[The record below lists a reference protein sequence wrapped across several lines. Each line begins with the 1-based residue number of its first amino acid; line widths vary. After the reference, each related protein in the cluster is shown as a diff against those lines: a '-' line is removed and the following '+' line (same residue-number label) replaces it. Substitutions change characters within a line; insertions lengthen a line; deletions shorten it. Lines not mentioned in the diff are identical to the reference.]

1 MYRLFRLLLALL
13 SLCVYSSEYVLARP
27 INRATAAQIAQQIL
41 RGKTSARSLQHL
53 QLTERPTYY
62 IYNVGSNGG
71 FALIAKDDT
80 HGAVIGYSDQ
90 GNFDLERMSPELRDL
105 FSILDEARPSQIA
118 KNDARSFEYPPKHSR
133 VVAPL
138 LRSRWNQDH
147 PYSLYTPTYK
157 DTDGD
162 EQHYFAGCVA
172 VAVAQ
177 LMYYHQWPAQ
187 GRGEKYHYKF
197 GKRDFSASHYRWS
210 DMRPIY
216 GDNERYIGSGKNR
229 RVRPDDDPMFTSVA
243 ELIRDL
249 GAAVSMNYQPAASS
263 SNSEL
268 AASAL
273 QTYFDYEATDALSTS
288 RLGIDKT
295 EQLITEELIGG
306 FPVYISGMNKSGG
319 NYGHAWVIDGIDAFG
334 RFHMN
339 FGWGGQSDGYYSLR
353 HIAPATA
360 GAEFSGKQV
369 NFSRSV
375 QIILAHPK
383 RTGTAPLPEG
393 VKQSTPQLSGHA
405 TSTLRLHGAQERKQ
419 ARQNAI
425 DVDLAGFINN
435 SGTLFSGDYGYGLY
449 NEQGQLLRI
458 YPSKYHREGGFT
470 KVKHRGAMV
479 DGQYIDEEYTETD
492 RLDIAGLPSGIYT
505 LRPMSAYL
513 NKEGKWSPWVM
524 MQAAAT
530 LGLRLTDS
538 EVEVIEEDGLKRGFQ
553 IMEPIQQP
561 TVLPGD
567 QLRLPLVVKNLSST
581 NPSTKLTLRLYDPQ
595 NKLVEGFQEATPS
608 EVDFQPME
616 TQLLHLPLALPAT
629 LPAGRYRLA
638 LEVKDKQDDTLY
650 PTQLYQL
657 TQETYLT
664 VSEPITDRV
673 QAIDARLMQVEKQES
688 NPDHPEDKPKYKEI
702 TSYPVDLTTGEEIY
716 LAVDF
721 KTPPA
726 THPLGRVKLYLEDP
740 STGERILCGTQS
752 LGSPS
757 TFYTMTATLKSDAL
771 NQHLSGKFITGRTYR
786 VVAEVTQDGRT
797 YNAWAP
803 DERTVYVSF
812 ITEKQEE
819 VASTPEV
826 HPAESATTPP
836 APTPQPE
843 PQPAPKPEPHPT
855 PTPPVPTPAP
865 KPVPEPEPTPQPAPK
880 SEEHPT
886 PDPAP
891 SPAPS
896 EETQEAS
903 LRYFPTENQ
912 VEVVGKQLLRLDVF
926 DLTGKRLFL
935 SQLNGVSQARL
946 PLPSLPR
953 GIYLV
958 RILDGT
964 RYTTHRLAL

>member
-1 MYRLFRLLLALL
+1 MYRLLRLLLALL
-13 SLCVYSSEYVLARP
+13 LFILSTKHALAKP
-27 INRATAAQIAQQIL
+27 IDQATAAKIARQIL
-41 RGKTSARSLQHL
+41 QKGKQSARSIQHL

-62 IYNVGSNGG
+62 IYNRGSNGG
-71 FALIAKDDT
+71 FALISKDDAY
-80 HGAVIGYSDQ
+80 GSVIGYSDQ
-90 GNFDLERMSPELRDL
+90 GTFDLERMSPELRDL
-105 FSILDEARPSQIA
+105 FAILDAPIIPQVGKDEAR
-118 KNDARSFEYPPKHSR
+118 SFDYQPR
-133 VVAPL
+133 YVVAPL
-138 LRSRWNQDH
+138 LRSKWNQDH

-157 DTDGD
+157 ETDGD
-162 EQHYFAGCVA
+162 EQHSFAGCVA

-187 GRGEKYHYKF
+187 GHGEKYHYKL
-197 GKRDFSASHYRWS
+197 GKRDFSASHYRWN
-210 DMRPIY
+210 DMRPSY

-243 ELIRDL
+243 ELMRDL

-273 QTYFDYEATDALSTS
+273 QTYFDYDATDALYTS
-288 RLGIDKT
+288 RLGINKT

-306 FPVYISGMNKSGG
+306 FPVYISGMTKSGG
-319 NYGHAWVIDGIDAFG
+319 NYGHAWVIDGIDANG

-353 HIAPATA
+353 HIAPGQS

-383 RTGTAPLPEG
+383 RTGTAPLPAD
-393 VKQSTPQLSGHA
+393 VKQSEPQLSGHA
-405 TSTLRLHGAQERKQ
+405 TTFLRLHGVQGMKLARKKS
-419 ARQNAI
+419 I

-470 KVKHRGAMV
+470 KVKYPGAMV
-479 DGQYIDEEYTETD
+479 DGQYIDEEHTETD
-492 RLDIAGLPSGIYT
+492 RLEITGLPSGIYA

-513 NKEGKWSPWVM
+513 SKEGKWSPWVV
-524 MQAAAT
+524 MQEAAT
-530 LGLRLTDS
+530 LGLCLTDS
-538 EVEVIEEDGLKRGFQ
+538 EVEVIEEDGLNRGFQ
-553 IMEPIQQP
+553 IMEPLQQ
-561 TVLPGD
+561 TSVCAGD
-567 QLRLPLVVKNLSST
+567 QLRLPLVLKNLMGT
-581 NPSTKLTLRLYDPQ
+581 TPSTKITLLLYDKA
-595 NKLVEGFQEATPS
+595 NKLVEGFQVADPV
-608 EVDFQPME
+608 EVEFQPME
-616 TQLLHLPLALPAT
+616 TQLLHLPLT
-629 LPAGRYRLA
+629 LPESIPAGHYRLA
-638 LEVKDKQDDTLY
+638 LEVKKAQEESEYY

-673 QAIDARLMQVEKQES
+673 QAIDARLIQVEEQES
-688 NPDHPEDKPKYKEI
+688 TSETPTDKPKYKEL
-702 TSYPVDLTTGEEIY
+702 TSYPVDLNTGRDIY

-786 VVAEVTQDGRT
+786 VVAEVTQDGRI

-803 DERTVYVSF
+803 EERAVYLSF
-812 ITEKQEE
+812 TTTKQPE
-819 VASTPEV
+819 VAPTPEV
-826 HPAESATTPP
+826 HPAESATTPAP
-836 APTPQPE
+836 APD
-843 PQPAPKPEPHPT
+843 PQPAPKPEPPVPAPVPDPKPEPPAPAPT
-855 PTPPVPTPAP
+855 PTPIPEPKHEEQPEAKPAP
-865 KPVPEPEPTPQPAPK
+865 I
-880 SEEHPT
+880 
-886 PDPAP
+886 P
-891 SPAPS
+891 SK
-896 EETQEAS
+896 ETQEAP
-903 LRYFPTENQ
+903 LRYFPTESR
-912 VEVVGKQLLRLDVF
+912 VEVFGKQLLRLEVF
-926 DLTGKRLFL
+926 DLVGKRLIL
-935 SQLNGVSQARL
+935 L
-946 PLPSLPR
+946 PLSGVQQASHYLTSLPR
-953 GIYLV
+953 GIYLL
-958 RILDGT
+958 RILDGGS
-964 RYTTHRLAL
+964 YTTYRLAR

>member
-13 SLCVYSSEYVLARP
+13 SLCVYSSEYIFALP
-27 INRATAAQIAQQIL
+27 IGQATAVQIAQQIL

-62 IYNVGSNGG
+62 IYNVGNNGG

-90 GNFDLERMSPELRDL
+90 GTFDLDRMSPELRDL
-105 FSILDEARPSQIA
+105 FSILDEARPSQIE
-118 KNDARSFEYPPKHSR
+118 KNEARSFDYPPKHSR
-133 VVAPL
+133 VVTPL

-162 EQHYFAGCVA
+162 EQHAFAGCVA
-172 VAVAQ
+172 VAMAQ

-187 GRGEKYHYKF
+187 GHGEKYHPKL

-210 DMRPIY
+210 EMRPIY
-216 GDNERYIGSGKNR
+216 GENERYIGSGKNP

-243 ELIRDL
+243 ELMRDL

-268 AASAL
+268 ASTAL

-369 NFSRSV
+369 NFTRSV

-405 TSTLRLHGAQERKQ
+405 TSTLHLHGSQERKQ

-425 DVDLAGFINN
+425 DVDLSGFINN

-492 RLDIAGLPSGIYT
+492 RLDIAGLPSGIYA

-513 NKEGKWSPWVM
+513 SKEGKWSPWVV
-524 MQAAAT
+524 MQEAAT

-538 EVEVIEEDGLKRGFQ
+538 EVEVIEEDGLNRGFQ
-553 IMEPIQQP
+553 IMEPLQQP
-561 TVLPGD
+561 SICAGD
-567 QLRLPLVVKNLSST
+567 QLRLPLVLKNLMGT
-581 NPSTKLTLRLYDPQ
+581 TPSTKITLLLYDKA
-595 NKLVEGFQEATPS
+595 NKLVEGFQVADPV
-608 EVDFQPME
+608 EVEFQPME
-616 TQLLHLPLALPAT
+616 TQLLHLPLTLPESI
-629 LPAGRYRLA
+629 PAGRYRLA
-638 LEVKDKQDDTLY
+638 LEVKKAQEEGEYY

-664 VSEPITDRV
+664 VSESITDRV
-673 QAIDARLMQVEKQES
+673 QAIDARLIQVEEQENTS
-688 NPDHPEDKPKYKEI
+688 ETPTDKTKYKEL
-702 TSYPVDLTTGEEIY
+702 TSYPVDLNTGRDIY

-726 THPLGRVKLYLEDP
+726 IHPLGRVQLYLEDP

-786 VVAEVTQDGRT
+786 VVAEITQDGRT

-812 ITEKQEE
+812 ITEKQEG
-819 VASTPEV
+819 VAPTPEV
-826 HPAESATTPP
+826 HPAESATTP
-836 APTPQPE
+836 APTPE
-843 PQPAPKPEPHPT
+843 PQPAPKPKPEPPA
-855 PTPPVPTPAP
+855 PAPAPTPAP
-865 KPVPEPEPTPQPAPK
+865 TPKPKPEEQPEPKPAPI
-880 SEEHPT
+880 
-886 PDPAP
+886 
-891 SPAPS
+891 PS
-896 EETQEAS
+896 EEIQEPS
-903 LRYFPTENQ
+903 LRYFPAESR
-912 VEVVGKQLLRLDVF
+912 VEVFGKQLLRLEVF
-926 DLTGKRLFL
+926 DLIGKRLIH
-935 SQLNGVSQARL
+935 L
-946 PLPSLPR
+946 PLSGVQQASQSLATLPR
-953 GIYLV
+953 AIYLV
-958 RILDGT
+958 RVLDGAS
-964 RYTTHRLAL
+964 YTTYRLAR

>member
-13 SLCVYSSEYVLARP
+13 SLCVYSSEYVLALP

-90 GNFDLERMSPELRDL
+90 GTFDLERMSPELRDL
-105 FSILDEARPSQIA
+105 FAILDEARPSQIA
-118 KNDARSFEYPPKHSR
+118 KNDARSFDYPPKHSR

-187 GRGEKYHYKF
+187 GRGEKYHYKL

-216 GDNERYIGSGKNR
+216 GDNERYIGLGKNP

-243 ELIRDL
+243 ELMRDL

-268 AASAL
+268 ASTAL

-295 EQLITEELIGG
+295 EQLIMEELIGG

-319 NYGHAWVIDGIDAFG
+319 NYGHAWIIDGIDAFG

-360 GAEFSGKQV
+360 GAEFSGKEV

-383 RTGTAPLPEG
+383 RTGTAPLPER

-405 TSTLRLHGAQERKQ
+405 TSSLRLHGAQGRKQ
-419 ARQNAI
+419 VRQKAI
-425 DVDLAGFINN
+425 DVDLSGFINN

-492 RLDIAGLPSGIYT
+492 RLDITGLPSGIYA

-513 NKEGKWSPWVM
+513 SKEGQWSPWVM

-530 LGLRLTDS
+530 LGLRLTES

-561 TVLPGD
+561 TLLPGD
-567 QLRLPLVVKNLSST
+567 ELRLPLVVKNLSST

-629 LPAGRYRLA
+629 LPTGRYRLA

-657 TQETYLT
+657 SQETYLT
-664 VSEPITDRV
+664 VSAPIADRV
-673 QAIDARLMQVEKQES
+673 EALNARLMQVEKQES
-688 NPDHPEDKPKYKEI
+688 TPNHPADKPKYKEI

-726 THPLGRVKLYLEDP
+726 GRPLGSVNLYLEDP
-740 STGERILCGTQS
+740 ATGSRTLCITQS
-752 LGSPS
+752 LVSRS
-757 TFYTMTATLKSDAL
+757 TFYTMTETIKSDAL
-771 NQHLSGKFITGRTYR
+771 NQLLSDKLTTGRTYR
-786 VVAEVTQDGRT
+786 VVAEVTQGGQT

-803 DERTVYVSF
+803 DERTVYMSF
-812 ITEKQEE
+812 TTTKQPE
-819 VASTPEV
+819 VVPTPEV
-826 HPAESATTPP
+826 HPAESAATPAPAPEPP
-836 APTPQPE
+836 APE
-843 PQPAPKPEPHPT
+843 PQPAPKPEP
-855 PTPPVPTPAP
+855 PVPAPVPEPAP
-865 KPVPEPEPTPQPAPK
+865 KPAPKPEEQPETKPAP
-880 SEEHPT
+880 T
-886 PDPAP
+886 
-891 SPAPS
+891 PS
-896 EETQEAS
+896 EETQEAP
-903 LRYFPTENQ
+903 LRYFPTESR
-912 VEVVGKQLLRLDVF
+912 VEVFGKQLLRLEVF
-926 DLTGKRLFL
+926 DLMGKRLIL
-935 SQLNGVSQARL
+935 L
-946 PLPSLPR
+946 PLSGVQQASQSLTPLPH

-958 RILDGT
+958 RILDGGS
-964 RYTTHRLAL
+964 YTTYRLVR

>member
-13 SLCVYSSEYVLARP
+13 SLCVYSSEYVFARP
-27 INRATAAQIAQQIL
+27 IGQATAVQIAQQIL

-62 IYNVGSNGG
+62 VYNVGNNGG

-90 GNFDLERMSPELRDL
+90 GTFDLERMSPELRDL
-105 FSILDEARPSQIA
+105 FSILDEARPSQIK
-118 KNDARSFEYPPKHSR
+118 KNEARSFDYPPKHSR

-162 EQHYFAGCVA
+162 DQHAFAGCVA
-172 VAVAQ
+172 VAMAQ

-187 GRGEKYHYKF
+187 GRGEKYHPKL

-216 GDNERYIGSGKNR
+216 GENERRIGSGKNP
-229 RVRPDDDPMFTSVA
+229 RVRPDDDPIFTSVA
-243 ELIRDL
+243 ELMRDL

-268 AASAL
+268 ASTAL

-319 NYGHAWVIDGIDAFG
+319 NYGHAWVIDGIDSFG

-369 NFSRSV
+369 NFTRSV

-393 VKQSTPQLSGHA
+393 VKQSTPQLSGHT
-405 TSTLRLHGAQERKQ
+405 TSTLRLHGTQERKQ
-419 ARQNAI
+419 VRQKAI
-425 DVDLAGFINN
+425 DVDLSGFINN

-492 RLDIAGLPSGIYT
+492 RLDITGLPSGIYA

-513 NKEGKWSPWVM
+513 SKEGKWSPWVM

-530 LGLRLTDS
+530 LGLRLTEK

-553 IMEPIQQP
+553 IMEPLQQP

-595 NKLVEGFQEATPS
+595 NKLVEGFQESAPS

-616 TQLLHLPLALPAT
+616 TQLLHLPLTLPEKM
-629 LPAGRYRLA
+629 PAGRYRLA
-638 LEVKDKQDDTLY
+638 LEVKDKQDDALY

-657 TQETYLT
+657 SQETYLT
-664 VSEPITDRV
+664 VSAPIADRV
-673 QAIDARLMQVEKQES
+673 EALNAHLLQVEKQES
-688 NPDHPEDKPKYKEI
+688 NPNHPADKPKYKEI

-721 KTPPA
+721 KTPPVGR
-726 THPLGRVKLYLEDP
+726 PLGSVNLYLEDP
-740 STGERILCGTQS
+740 TTGSRTLCVTQS
-752 LGSPS
+752 LISRS
-757 TFYTMTATLKSDAL
+757 TFYTMTETIKSDAL
-771 NQHLSGKFITGRTYR
+771 NQLLSGKLITRRTYR
-786 VVAEVTQDGRT
+786 VIAEVTQGGQT

-803 DERTVYVSF
+803 NERPIYVSF
-812 ITEKQEE
+812 ITRKQPE
-819 VASTPEV
+819 VAPTPEV
-826 HPAESATTPP
+826 HPAESATAP
-836 APTPQPE
+836 APTPESPAPDPQ
-843 PQPAPKPEPHPT
+843 PQPAPKPEPKPEPPT
-855 PTPPVPTPAP
+855 PTPTPTPTP
-865 KPVPEPEPTPQPAPK
+865 KPEEQPKPAPI
-880 SEEHPT
+880 
-886 PDPAP
+886 
-891 SPAPS
+891 PS
-896 EETQEAS
+896 EEMQEPS
-903 LRYFPTENQ
+903 LRYFPVESR
-912 VEVVGKQLLRLDVF
+912 VEVFGKHLLRLEVF
-926 DLTGKRLFL
+926 DLMGKRLIL
-935 SQLNGVSQARL
+935 L
-946 PLPSLPR
+946 PLSGVQQASQSLATLPR
-953 GIYLV
+953 AIYVV
-958 RILDGT
+958 RVLDGASYMT
-964 RYTTHRLAL
+964 YRLAR

>member
-13 SLCVYSSEYVLARP
+13 SLCVYSSEYVLALP
-27 INRATAAQIAQQIL
+27 IDRATADQIAQQIL

-90 GNFDLERMSPELRDL
+90 GTFDLERMSPELRDL
-105 FSILDEARPSQIA
+105 FAILDEARPSQIA
-118 KNDARSFEYPPKHSR
+118 KNDARSFDYPPKHSR

-177 LMYYHQWPAQ
+177 LMYYHQWPTQ
-187 GRGEKYHYKF
+187 GHGEKYHYKL
-197 GKRDFSASHYRWS
+197 GKRDFSASHYRWN

-229 RVRPDDDPMFTSVA
+229 RVRSDDDPMFTSVA

-268 AASAL
+268 ASTAL

-319 NYGHAWVIDGIDAFG
+319 NYGHAWVIDGIDANG

-383 RTGTAPLPEG
+383 RTGTSPLPEG
-393 VKQSTPQLSGHA
+393 IKQSTPQLSGHA
-405 TSTLRLHGAQERKQ
+405 TSTLRLHGAQGRKQ
-419 ARQNAI
+419 VRQKAI

-492 RLDIAGLPSGIYT
+492 RLDIAGLPSGIYA

-513 NKEGKWSPWVM
+513 SKEGKWSPWVM

-530 LGLRLTDS
+530 LGLRLTES

-553 IMEPIQQP
+553 IMEPLQQP
-561 TVLPGD
+561 TILPGD

-595 NKLVEGFQEATPS
+595 NKLVEGFQESVPS
-608 EVDFQPME
+608 EVDFLPME
-616 TQLLHLPLALPAT
+616 TQLLHLPLALPET
-629 LPAGRYRLA
+629 MPAGRYRLA
-638 LEVKDKQDDTLY
+638 LEVKDKLDDALY

-657 TQETYLT
+657 SQETYLT
-664 VSEPITDRV
+664 VSAPIANRV
-673 QAIDARLMQVEKQES
+673 EALNARLVQVEKQES
-688 NPDHPEDKPKYKEI
+688 NPGHPADKPKYKEI

-721 KTPPA
+721 KTPPVGG
-726 THPLGRVKLYLEDP
+726 PLGSVNLYLEDP
-740 STGERILCGTQS
+740 ATGSRTLCVTQS
-752 LGSPS
+752 LVSRS
-757 TFYTMTATLKSDAL
+757 TFYTMTETIKSDAL
-771 NQHLSGKFITGRTYR
+771 NQLLSGKLTTGRTYR
-786 VVAEVTQDGRT
+786 VVAEVTQGGQT
-797 YNAWAP
+797 YNVWAP
-803 DERTVYVSF
+803 EERAAYLSF
-812 ITEKQEE
+812 TTTKQPE
-819 VASTPEV
+819 VAPTPEV
-826 HPAESATTPP
+826 HPAESATTPAP
-836 APTPQPE
+836 APD
-843 PQPAPKPEPHPT
+843 PQPAPKPEPPVPAPVPEPAPKPEPPAPAPT
-855 PTPPVPTPAP
+855 PTPIPEPKPKPEEQPEPKPAP
-865 KPVPEPEPTPQPAPK
+865 I
-880 SEEHPT
+880 
-886 PDPAP
+886 P
-891 SPAPS
+891 SK
-896 EETQEAS
+896 ETQEAP
-903 LRYFPTENQ
+903 LRYFPTESR
-912 VEVVGKQLLRLDVF
+912 VEVFGKHLLRLEVF
-926 DLTGKRLFL
+926 DLVGKRLIL
-935 SQLNGVSQARL
+935 L
-946 PLPSLPR
+946 PLSGVQQASHYLTTLPR
-953 GIYLV
+953 GIYLLRV
-958 RILDGT
+958 LDGGS
-964 RYTTHRLAL
+964 YTTYRLAR

>member
-13 SLCVYSSEYVLARP
+13 SLCVYSSEYVFALP
-27 INRATAAQIAQQIL
+27 IGQATAAQIAQQVL

-62 IYNVGSNGG
+62 IYNVGNNGG

-90 GNFDLERMSPELRDL
+90 GTFDLERMSPELRDL
-105 FSILDEARPSQIA
+105 FSILDEVHPSQIA
-118 KNDARSFEYPPKHSR
+118 KNAARSFDYPPKHSR

-162 EQHYFAGCVA
+162 EQHAFAGCVA
-172 VAVAQ
+172 VAMAQ

-187 GRGEKYHYKF
+187 GRGEKYHPKL
-197 GKRDFSASHYRWS
+197 GKRDFSTSHYRWS

-216 GDNERYIGSGKNR
+216 GDNERYIGSGKNP

-243 ELIRDL
+243 ELMRDL

-263 SNSEL
+263 SNSAL
-268 AASAL
+268 ASTAL
-273 QTYFDYEATDALSTS
+273 QTSFDYEATDALSTS

-319 NYGHAWVIDGIDAFG
+319 NYGHAWVIDGIDSFG

-369 NFSRSV
+369 NFTRSV

-405 TSTLRLHGAQERKQ
+405 TSTLHLHGAQERKQ

-425 DVDLAGFINN
+425 DVDLSGFINN

-492 RLDIAGLPSGIYT
+492 RLDITGLPSGIYA

-513 NKEGKWSPWVM
+513 SKEGKWSPWVV
-524 MQAAAT
+524 MQEAAT

-538 EVEVIEEDGLKRGFQ
+538 EVEVIEEDGLNRGFQ
-553 IMEPIQQP
+553 IMEPLQQP
-561 TVLPGD
+561 SICAGD
-567 QLRLPLVVKNLSST
+567 QLRLPLVLKNLMGT
-581 NPSTKLTLRLYDPQ
+581 TPSTKITLLLYDKA
-595 NKLVEGFQEATPS
+595 NKLVEGFQVADPV
-608 EVDFQPME
+608 EVEFQPME
-616 TQLLHLPLALPAT
+616 TQLLHLPLTLPESI
-629 LPAGRYRLA
+629 PAGRYRLA
-638 LEVKDKQDDTLY
+638 LEVKKAQEEGEYY

-664 VSEPITDRV
+664 VSESITDRV
-673 QAIDARLMQVEKQES
+673 QAIDARLIQVEEQENTS
-688 NPDHPEDKPKYKEI
+688 ETPTDKTKYKEL
-702 TSYPVDLTTGEEIY
+702 TSYPVDLNTGRDIY

-726 THPLGRVKLYLEDP
+726 IHPLGRVQLYLEDP

-786 VVAEVTQDGRT
+786 VVAEITQDGRT

-812 ITEKQEE
+812 ITEKQEG
-819 VASTPEV
+819 VAPTPEV
-826 HPAESATTPP
+826 HPAESATTP
-836 APTPQPE
+836 APTPE
-843 PQPAPKPEPHPT
+843 PQPAPKPKPEPPA
-855 PTPPVPTPAP
+855 PAPAPTPAP
-865 KPVPEPEPTPQPAPK
+865 TPKPKPEEQPEPKPAPI
-880 SEEHPT
+880 
-886 PDPAP
+886 
-891 SPAPS
+891 PS
-896 EETQEAS
+896 EEIQEPS
-903 LRYFPTENQ
+903 LRYFPAESR
-912 VEVVGKQLLRLDVF
+912 VEVFGKQLLRLEVF
-926 DLTGKRLFL
+926 DLMGKRLILL
-935 SQLNGVSQARL
+935 SLSGVQQASQSLAT
-946 PLPSLPR
+946 LPR
-953 GIYLV
+953 AIYLV
-958 RILDGT
+958 RVLDGAS
-964 RYTTHRLAL
+964 YTTYRLAR

>member
-13 SLCVYSSEYVLARP
+13 FLCVYSSEYVFALP
-27 INRATAAQIAQQIL
+27 IGQATAAQIAQQIL

-62 IYNVGSNGG
+62 IYNVGNNGG

-90 GNFDLERMSPELRDL
+90 GTFDLEHMSPELRDL
-105 FSILDEARPSQIA
+105 FSILDEVHPSQIA
-118 KNDARSFEYPPKHSR
+118 KNAARSFDYPPKHSR
-133 VVAPL
+133 VVTPL

-187 GRGEKYHYKF
+187 GHGEKYHPKL

-216 GDNERYIGSGKNR
+216 GDNERYIGSGKNP
-229 RVRPDDDPMFTSVA
+229 RVHPDDDPMFTSVA
-243 ELIRDL
+243 ELMRDL

-268 AASAL
+268 ASTAL

-288 RLGIDKT
+288 RLGMDKT

-319 NYGHAWVIDGIDAFG
+319 NYGHAWVIDGIDSFG

-360 GAEFSGKQV
+360 GAEFSGQQV
-369 NFSRSV
+369 NFTRSV

-405 TSTLRLHGAQERKQ
+405 TSTLRLHGTQERKQ
-419 ARQNAI
+419 VRQKAI

-492 RLDIAGLPSGIYT
+492 RLDIAGLPSGIYA

-513 NKEGKWSPWVM
+513 SKEGKWSPWVV
-524 MQAAAT
+524 MQEAAT

-538 EVEVIEEDGLKRGFQ
+538 EVEVIEEDGLNRGFQ
-553 IMEPIQQP
+553 IMEPLQQP
-561 TVLPGD
+561 SICAGD
-567 QLRLPLVVKNLSST
+567 QLRLPLVLKNLMGT
-581 NPSTKLTLRLYDPQ
+581 TPSTKITLLLYDKA
-595 NKLVEGFQEATPS
+595 NKLVEGFQVADPV
-608 EVDFQPME
+608 EVEFQPME
-616 TQLLHLPLALPAT
+616 TQLLHLPLTLPESI
-629 LPAGRYRLA
+629 PAGRYRLA
-638 LEVKDKQDDTLY
+638 LEVKKAQEEGEYY

-664 VSEPITDRV
+664 VSESITDRV
-673 QAIDARLMQVEKQES
+673 QAIDARLIQVEEQENTS
-688 NPDHPEDKPKYKEI
+688 ETPTDKTKYKEL
-702 TSYPVDLTTGEEIY
+702 TSYPVDLNTGRDIY

-726 THPLGRVKLYLEDP
+726 IHPLGRVQLYLEDP

-786 VVAEVTQDGRT
+786 VVAEITQDGRT

-812 ITEKQEE
+812 ITEKQEG
-819 VASTPEV
+819 VAPTPEV
-826 HPAESATTPP
+826 HPAESATTP
-836 APTPQPE
+836 APTPE
-843 PQPAPKPEPHPT
+843 PQPAPKPKPEPPA
-855 PTPPVPTPAP
+855 PAPAPTPAP
-865 KPVPEPEPTPQPAPK
+865 TPKPKPEEQPEPKPAPI
-880 SEEHPT
+880 
-886 PDPAP
+886 
-891 SPAPS
+891 PS
-896 EETQEAS
+896 EEIQEPS
-903 LRYFPTENQ
+903 LRYFPAESR
-912 VEVVGKQLLRLDVF
+912 VEVFGKQLLRLEVF
-926 DLTGKRLFL
+926 DLMGKRLILL
-935 SQLNGVSQARL
+935 SLSGVQQASQSLAT
-946 PLPSLPR
+946 LPR
-953 GIYLV
+953 AIYLV
-958 RILDGT
+958 RVLDGAS
-964 RYTTHRLAL
+964 YTTYRLAR

>member
-1 MYRLFRLLLALL
+1 MYRLFRHFLALL
-13 SLCVYSSEYVLARP
+13 LLCVYSSEYALALP
-27 INRATAAQIAQQIL
+27 IDRATAAQIAQQIL
-41 RGKTSARSLQHL
+41 RVKTSARSLQHL

-80 HGAVIGYSDQ
+80 HGAVIGYSDR
-90 GNFDLERMSPELRDL
+90 GSFDLERMSPELRDL
-105 FSILDEARPSQIA
+105 FAILDEARPSQIG
-118 KNDARSFEYPPKHSR
+118 KNEARSFYYPPKHSR

-147 PYSLYTPTYK
+147 PYNLYTPTYK

-162 EQHYFAGCVA
+162 DEQHTFAGCVA
-172 VAVAQ
+172 VAMAQ

-187 GRGEKYHYKF
+187 GRGEKYHPKL
-197 GKRDFSASHYRWS
+197 GKRDFSSSHYRWS

-216 GDNERYIGSGKNR
+216 GDSERYIGSRRNP

-243 ELIRDL
+243 ELMRDL

-273 QTYFDYEATDALSTS
+273 QTYFDYDATDALYTS
-288 RLGIDKT
+288 RLGINKT

-319 NYGHAWVIDGIDAFG
+319 NYGHAWVIDGIDANG

-405 TSTLRLHGAQERKQ
+405 TSTLRLHRAQGRKQ
-419 ARQNAI
+419 VRQNAI
-425 DVDLAGFINN
+425 DVDLFGFINN

-470 KVKHRGAMV
+470 KVKHRGAIV

-492 RLDIAGLPSGIYT
+492 RLDITGLPSGIYS

-513 NKEGKWSPWVM
+513 SKEGQWSPWVM

-530 LGLRLTDS
+530 LGLRITEH

-553 IMEPIQQP
+553 IMEPLQQS
-561 TVLPGD
+561 TILPGD
-567 QLRLPLVVKNLSST
+567 QLSLPIVVKNLSAT
-581 NPSTKLTLRLYDPQ
+581 NPTVKLSLRLYDPQ
-595 NKLVEGFQEATPS
+595 NKLIEGFQEAVPS

-616 TQLLHLPLALPAT
+616 TQLLHLPLVLPET
-629 LPAGRYRLA
+629 MPAGRYRLA

-657 TQETYLT
+657 SQETNLT
-664 VSEPITDRV
+664 VSAPIADRV
-673 QAIDARLMQVEKQES
+673 EALNARLMQVEKSES

-721 KTPPA
+721 KAPPVGR
-726 THPLGRVKLYLEDP
+726 PLGSVNLYLEDP
-740 STGERILCGTQS
+740 ATGSRTLCVTQS
-752 LGSPS
+752 LVSHS
-757 TFYTMTATLKSDAL
+757 TFYTMTEMIKSDAL
-771 NQHLSGKFITGRTYR
+771 NQLLSDKLTTGRTYR
-786 VVAEVTQDGRT
+786 VVAEVTQGGQT

-803 DERTVYVSF
+803 DERTVYMSF
-812 ITEKQEE
+812 ITTKRPE
-819 VASTPEV
+819 VAPTPEV
-826 HPAESATTPP
+826 HPAESASTP
-836 APTPQPE
+836 APTPEPPAPE
-843 PQPAPKPEPHPT
+843 PQPVPKPEPPVPAPVPEPAPKPAPKPEEQPE
-855 PTPPVPTPAP
+855 P
-865 KPVPEPEPTPQPAPK
+865 KPKPEPI
-880 SEEHPT
+880 
-886 PDPAP
+886 
-891 SPAPS
+891 PS
-896 EETQEAS
+896 EEIKETP
-903 LRYFPTENQ
+903 LRYFPTESR
-912 VEVVGKQLLRLDVF
+912 VEVFGNQLLRLEIF
-926 DLTGKRLFL
+926 DLVGKRLIL
-935 SQLNGVSQARL
+935 LPLNGVQQTSQSLAT
-946 PLPSLPR
+946 LPR

-958 RILDGT
+958 RVLDGGS
-964 RYTTHRLAL
+964 YTTYRLAR

>member
-13 SLCVYSSEYVLARP
+13 SLCVYSSEYVFALP
-27 INRATAAQIAQQIL
+27 IGQATAAQIAQQVL

-62 IYNVGSNGG
+62 IYNVGNNGG

-90 GNFDLERMSPELRDL
+90 GTFDLERMSPELRDL
-105 FSILDEARPSQIA
+105 FSILDEVHPSQIA
-118 KNDARSFEYPPKHSR
+118 KNAARSFDYPPKHSR

-162 EQHYFAGCVA
+162 EQHAFAGCVA
-172 VAVAQ
+172 VAMAQ

-187 GRGEKYHYKF
+187 GRGEKYHPKL
-197 GKRDFSASHYRWS
+197 GKRDFSTSHYRWS

-216 GDNERYIGSGKNR
+216 GDNERYIGSGKNP

-243 ELIRDL
+243 ELMRDL

-268 AASAL
+268 ASTAL

-319 NYGHAWVIDGIDAFG
+319 NYGHAWVIDGIDSFG

-369 NFSRSV
+369 NFTRSV

-405 TSTLRLHGAQERKQ
+405 TSTLHLHGAQERKQ

-425 DVDLAGFINN
+425 DVDLSGFINN

-492 RLDIAGLPSGIYT
+492 RLDITGLPSGIYA

-513 NKEGKWSPWVM
+513 SKEGKWSPWVV
-524 MQAAAT
+524 MQEAAT

-538 EVEVIEEDGLKRGFQ
+538 EVEVIEEDGLNRGFQ
-553 IMEPIQQP
+553 IMEPLQQP
-561 TVLPGD
+561 SICAGD
-567 QLRLPLVVKNLSST
+567 QLRLPLVLKNLMGT
-581 NPSTKLTLRLYDPQ
+581 TPSTKITLLLYDKA
-595 NKLVEGFQEATPS
+595 NKLVEGFQVADPV
-608 EVDFQPME
+608 EVEFQPME
-616 TQLLHLPLALPAT
+616 TQLLHLPLTLPESI
-629 LPAGRYRLA
+629 PAGRYRLA
-638 LEVKDKQDDTLY
+638 LEVKKAQEEGEYY

-664 VSEPITDRV
+664 VSESITDRV
-673 QAIDARLMQVEKQES
+673 QAIDARLIQVEEQENTS
-688 NPDHPEDKPKYKEI
+688 ETPTDKTKYKEL
-702 TSYPVDLTTGEEIY
+702 TSYPVDLNTGRDIY

-726 THPLGRVKLYLEDP
+726 IHPLGRVQLYLEDP

-771 NQHLSGKFITGRTYR
+771 NQHLSGKFITGLTYR
-786 VVAEVTQDGRT
+786 VVAEITQDGRT

-812 ITEKQEE
+812 ITEKQEG
-819 VASTPEV
+819 VAPTPEV
-826 HPAESATTPP
+826 HPAESATTP
-836 APTPQPE
+836 APTPE
-843 PQPAPKPEPHPT
+843 PQPAPKPKPEPPA
-855 PTPPVPTPAP
+855 PAPAPTPAP
-865 KPVPEPEPTPQPAPK
+865 TPKPKPEEQPEPKPAPI
-880 SEEHPT
+880 
-886 PDPAP
+886 
-891 SPAPS
+891 PS
-896 EETQEAS
+896 EEIQEPS
-903 LRYFPTENQ
+903 LRYFPAESR
-912 VEVVGKQLLRLDVF
+912 VEVFGKQLLRLEVF
-926 DLTGKRLFL
+926 DLMGKRLILL
-935 SQLNGVSQARL
+935 SLSGVQQASQSLAT
-946 PLPSLPR
+946 LPR
-953 GIYLV
+953 AIYLV
-958 RILDGT
+958 RVLDGAS
-964 RYTTHRLAL
+964 YTTYRLAR

>member
-13 SLCVYSSEYVLARP
+13 SLCVYSSEYVFALP
-27 INRATAAQIAQQIL
+27 IGQATAAQIAQQVL

-62 IYNVGSNGG
+62 IYNVGNNGG

-90 GNFDLERMSPELRDL
+90 GTFDLERMSPELRDL
-105 FSILDEARPSQIA
+105 FSILDEVHPSQIA
-118 KNDARSFEYPPKHSR
+118 KNAARSFDYPPKHSR

-162 EQHYFAGCVA
+162 EQHAFAGCVA
-172 VAVAQ
+172 VAMAQ

-187 GRGEKYHYKF
+187 GRGEKYHPKL
-197 GKRDFSASHYRWS
+197 GKRDFSTSHYRWS

-216 GDNERYIGSGKNR
+216 GDNERYIGSGKNP

-243 ELIRDL
+243 ELMRDL

-319 NYGHAWVIDGIDAFG
+319 NYGHAWVIDGIDSFG

-369 NFSRSV
+369 NFTRSV

-405 TSTLRLHGAQERKQ
+405 TSTLHLHGAQERKQ

-425 DVDLAGFINN
+425 DVDLSGFINN

-492 RLDIAGLPSGIYT
+492 RLDITGLPSGIYA

-513 NKEGKWSPWVM
+513 SKEGKWSPWVV
-524 MQAAAT
+524 MQEAAT

-538 EVEVIEEDGLKRGFQ
+538 EVEVIEEDGLNRGFQ
-553 IMEPIQQP
+553 IMEPLQQP
-561 TVLPGD
+561 SICAGD
-567 QLRLPLVVKNLSST
+567 QLRLPLVLKNLMGT
-581 NPSTKLTLRLYDPQ
+581 TPSTKITLLLYDKA
-595 NKLVEGFQEATPS
+595 NKLVEGFQVADPV
-608 EVDFQPME
+608 EVEFQPME
-616 TQLLHLPLALPAT
+616 TQLLHLPLTLPESI
-629 LPAGRYRLA
+629 PAGRYRLA
-638 LEVKDKQDDTLY
+638 LEVKKAQEEGEYY

-664 VSEPITDRV
+664 VSESITDRV
-673 QAIDARLMQVEKQES
+673 QAIDARLIQVEEQENTS
-688 NPDHPEDKPKYKEI
+688 ETPTDKTKYKEL
-702 TSYPVDLTTGEEIY
+702 TSYPVDLNTGRDIY

-726 THPLGRVKLYLEDP
+726 IHPLGRVQLYLEDP

-786 VVAEVTQDGRT
+786 VVAEITQDGRT

-812 ITEKQEE
+812 ITEKQEG
-819 VASTPEV
+819 VAPTPEV
-826 HPAESATTPP
+826 HPAESATTP
-836 APTPQPE
+836 APTPE
-843 PQPAPKPEPHPT
+843 PQPAPKPKPEPPA
-855 PTPPVPTPAP
+855 PAPAPTPAP
-865 KPVPEPEPTPQPAPK
+865 TPKPKPEEQPEPKPAPI
-880 SEEHPT
+880 
-886 PDPAP
+886 
-891 SPAPS
+891 PS
-896 EETQEAS
+896 EEIQEPS
-903 LRYFPTENQ
+903 LRYFPAESR
-912 VEVVGKQLLRLDVF
+912 VEVFGKQLLRLEVF
-926 DLTGKRLFL
+926 DLMGKRLILL
-935 SQLNGVSQARL
+935 SLSGVQQASQSLAT
-946 PLPSLPR
+946 LPR
-953 GIYLV
+953 AIYLV
-958 RILDGT
+958 RVLDGAS
-964 RYTTHRLAL
+964 YTTYRLAR

>member
-13 SLCVYSSEYVLARP
+13 SLCVYSSEYVLALP
-27 INRATAAQIAQQIL
+27 IDQATAAQIAQQIL

-90 GNFDLERMSPELRDL
+90 GTFDLERMSPELRDL
-105 FSILDEARPSQIA
+105 FAILDEARPSQIA
-118 KNDARSFEYPPKHSR
+118 KNDARSFDYPPKHSR

-177 LMYYHQWPAQ
+177 LMYYHQWPTQ
-187 GRGEKYHYKF
+187 GHGEKYHYKL
-197 GKRDFSASHYRWS
+197 GKRDFSASHYRWN

-229 RVRPDDDPMFTSVA
+229 RVRSDDDPMFTSVA
-243 ELIRDL
+243 ELMRDL

-268 AASAL
+268 ASTAL

-405 TSTLRLHGAQERKQ
+405 TSTLRLHGVQGRKQ
-419 ARQNAI
+419 VRQKAI
-425 DVDLAGFINN
+425 DVDVAGFINN

-492 RLDIAGLPSGIYT
+492 RLDITGLPSGVYA

-513 NKEGKWSPWVM
+513 SKEGKWSPWVM

-530 LGLRLTDS
+530 LGLRLTES

-553 IMEPIQQP
+553 IMEPLQQP

-595 NKLVEGFQEATPS
+595 NKLIEGFQEATPS

-616 TQLLHLPLALPAT
+616 TQLLHLPLALPET
-629 LPAGRYRLA
+629 MPAGRYRLT
-638 LEVKDKQDDTLY
+638 LEVKDKLDDTLY

-657 TQETYLT
+657 SQETYLT
-664 VSEPITDRV
+664 VSAPIADRV
-673 QAIDARLMQVEKQES
+673 EALNARLMHIDKQES
-688 NPDHPEDKPKYKEI
+688 NPGHPKDKPKYKEI

-721 KTPPA
+721 KTPPVGG
-726 THPLGRVKLYLEDP
+726 PLRSVNLYLEDP
-740 STGERILCGTQS
+740 ATGSRTLCVTQS
-752 LGSPS
+752 LVSRS
-757 TFYTMTATLKSDAL
+757 TFYTMTETIKSDAL
-771 NQHLSGKFITGRTYR
+771 NQLLSGKLITGRTYR
-786 VVAEVTQDGRT
+786 VVAEVTQGGQT

-803 DERTVYVSF
+803 EERAAYLSF
-812 ITEKQEE
+812 TTTKQPE
-819 VASTPEV
+819 VAPIPEV
-826 HPAESATTPP
+826 HPAESATTPAP
-836 APTPQPE
+836 APD
-843 PQPAPKPEPHPT
+843 PQPAPKPEPPVPAPVPDPKPEPPAPAPT
-855 PTPPVPTPAP
+855 PTPIPEPKPEEQPEAKPAP
-865 KPVPEPEPTPQPAPK
+865 I
-880 SEEHPT
+880 
-886 PDPAP
+886 P
-891 SPAPS
+891 SK
-896 EETQEAS
+896 ETQEAP
-903 LRYFPTENQ
+903 LRYFPTESR
-912 VEVVGKQLLRLDVF
+912 VEVFGKQLLRLEVF
-926 DLTGKRLFL
+926 DLMGKRLIL
-935 SQLNGVSQARL
+935 L
-946 PLPSLPR
+946 PLSGVQQASQSLTTLPR
-953 GIYLV
+953 GIYLL
-958 RILDGT
+958 RILDGGS
-964 RYTTHRLAL
+964 YTTYRLAR

>member
-13 SLCVYSSEYVLARP
+13 SLCVYSSEYVFALP
-27 INRATAAQIAQQIL
+27 IGQATAAQIAQQVL

-62 IYNVGSNGG
+62 IYNVGNNGG

-90 GNFDLERMSPELRDL
+90 GTFDLERMSPELRDL
-105 FSILDEARPSQIA
+105 FSILDEVHPSQIA
-118 KNDARSFEYPPKHSR
+118 KNAARSFDYPPKHSR

-162 EQHYFAGCVA
+162 EQHAFAGCVA
-172 VAVAQ
+172 VAMAQ

-187 GRGEKYHYKF
+187 GRGEKYHPKL
-197 GKRDFSASHYRWS
+197 GKRDFSTSHYRWS

-216 GDNERYIGSGKNR
+216 GDNERYIGSGKNP

-243 ELIRDL
+243 ELMRDL

-268 AASAL
+268 ASTAL

-319 NYGHAWVIDGIDAFG
+319 NYGHAWVIDGIDSFG

-369 NFSRSV
+369 NFTRSV

-405 TSTLRLHGAQERKQ
+405 TSTLHLHGAQERKQ

-425 DVDLAGFINN
+425 DVDLSGFINN

-492 RLDIAGLPSGIYT
+492 RLDITGLPSGIYA

-513 NKEGKWSPWVM
+513 SKEGKWSPWVV
-524 MQAAAT
+524 MQEAAT

-538 EVEVIEEDGLKRGFQ
+538 EVEVIEEDGLNRGFQ
-553 IMEPIQQP
+553 IMEPLQQP
-561 TVLPGD
+561 SICAGD
-567 QLRLPLVVKNLSST
+567 QLRLPLVLKNLMGT
-581 NPSTKLTLRLYDPQ
+581 TPSTKITLLLYDKA
-595 NKLVEGFQEATPS
+595 NKLVEGFQVADPV
-608 EVDFQPME
+608 EVEFQPME
-616 TQLLHLPLALPAT
+616 TQLLHLPLTLPESI
-629 LPAGRYRLA
+629 PAGRYRLA
-638 LEVKDKQDDTLY
+638 LEVKKAQEEGEYY

-664 VSEPITDRV
+664 VSESITDRV
-673 QAIDARLMQVEKQES
+673 QAIDARLIQVEEQENTS
-688 NPDHPEDKPKYKEI
+688 ETPTDKTKYKEL
-702 TSYPVDLTTGEEIY
+702 TSYPVDLNTGRDIY

-726 THPLGRVKLYLEDP
+726 IHPLGRVQLYLEDP

-786 VVAEVTQDGRT
+786 VVAEITQDGRT

-812 ITEKQEE
+812 ITEKQEG
-819 VASTPEV
+819 VAPTPEV
-826 HPAESATTPP
+826 HPAESATTP
-836 APTPQPE
+836 APTPE
-843 PQPAPKPEPHPT
+843 PQPAPKPKPEPQAPA
-855 PTPPVPTPAP
+855 PAPTPAP
-865 KPVPEPEPTPQPAPK
+865 TPKPKPEEQPEPKPAPI
-880 SEEHPT
+880 
-886 PDPAP
+886 
-891 SPAPS
+891 PS
-896 EETQEAS
+896 EEIQEPS
-903 LRYFPTENQ
+903 LRYFPAESR
-912 VEVVGKQLLRLDVF
+912 VEVFGKQLLRLEVF
-926 DLTGKRLFL
+926 DLMGKRLILL
-935 SQLNGVSQARL
+935 SLSGVQQASQSLAT
-946 PLPSLPR
+946 LPR
-953 GIYLV
+953 AIYLV
-958 RILDGT
+958 RVLDGAS
-964 RYTTHRLAL
+964 YTTYRLAR